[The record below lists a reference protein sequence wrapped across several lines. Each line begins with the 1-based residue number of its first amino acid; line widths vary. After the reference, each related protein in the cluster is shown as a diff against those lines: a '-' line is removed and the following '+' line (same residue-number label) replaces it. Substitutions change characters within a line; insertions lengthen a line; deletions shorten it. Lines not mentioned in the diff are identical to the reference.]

1 MPLIQTSFLHDA
13 YLESRHSTCLV
24 ALDGIKSSRTQW
36 GYSPK
41 KVVKAIL
48 DIARIARWLGFFSIH
63 YYVQLYYTMSE
74 TFPRKQRLIVNS
86 AQPDYLNLYKVQKHL
101 KEARYPF
108 IEQIQEN

>member
-1 MPLIQTSFLHDA
+1 MVSKTAECSGAKAQ
-13 YLESRHSTCLV
+13 
-24 ALDGIKSSRTQW
+24 
-36 GYSPK
+36 K

-101 KEARYPF
+101 KEPRYPF
-108 IEQIQEN
+108 IEHPRKSCHA

>member
-1 MPLIQTSFLHDA
+1 MVSKAAECSGAKAQ
-13 YLESRHSTCLV
+13 
-24 ALDGIKSSRTQW
+24 
-36 GYSPK
+36 K

-101 KEARYPF
+101 KEPRYPF
-108 IEQIQEN
+108 IEHPKKSCHARTDQRCTFSG